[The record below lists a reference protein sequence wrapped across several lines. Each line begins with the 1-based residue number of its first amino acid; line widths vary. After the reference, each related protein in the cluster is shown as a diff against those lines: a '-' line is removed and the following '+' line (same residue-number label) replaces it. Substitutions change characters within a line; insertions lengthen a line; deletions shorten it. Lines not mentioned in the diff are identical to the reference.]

1 MQKCSRELLETFIE
15 KAIKVHGNKYDYS
28 NVEYITC
35 YDNVEIICKEHGVF
49 NITPT
54 SHINKGTGCPVCRKL
69 VYTIKNAEVYRHKI
83 IKKFNSKFKLPN
95 EVNSISDKILCN
107 CPVHGEFTSSFE
119 NLYRSKYGC
128 EKCGIEARTESIT
141 YTTEEYISRANEVH
155 KNRYTYD
162 NVEYTH
168 NKTKISITCRLHGD
182 FKQNPAGHLS
192 GYGCKYCS
200 SYGKGRTRTD
210 IPCTL
215 YYFNIVGTDFYK
227 VGITAL
233 SIEKRYR
240 TNKDRDKMVLVFTK
254 EYPLGEL
261 AYQVEQNIIRGN
273 PESIYKGPKLL
284 SSGNTEIFTKDVF
297 NGNYEEIHKYEKE
310 INE

>member
-1 MQKCSRELLETFIE
+1 MQKCNRELLETFIE
-15 KAIKVHGNKYDYS
+15 KATKVHGSKYDYS
-28 NVEYITC
+28 NVEYRTC
-35 YDNVEIICKEHGVF
+35 YDNVEVICKEHGVF

-69 VYTIKNAEVYRHKI
+69 DCTKKCVDAGRVKI
-83 IKKFNSKFKLPN
+83 NEKFNNKFELPID
-95 EVNSISDKILCN
+95 VPSTSTRVVCK
-107 CPVHGEFTSSFE
+107 CPVHGEFTASFA
-119 NLYRSKYGC
+119 NMYSSKYGC
-128 EKCGIEARTESIT
+128 EKCGIDARTKSIT
-141 YTTEEYISRANEVH
+141 YTTEEYITRANEVH

-162 NVEYTH
+162 NVEYVR
-168 NKTKISITCRLHGD
+168 NSTKISITCKLHGD
-182 FKQNPAGHLS
+182 FIQSPSAHLS

-215 YYFNIVGTDFYK
+215 YYFNIIGTDFYK

-233 SIEKRYR
+233 PIEKRYR
-240 TNKDRDKMVLVFTK
+240 TNKDRDKIVMVFTK
-254 EYPLGEL
+254 EYHLGEL

-273 PESIYKGPKLL
+273 PESIYKGAKLL

-297 NGNYEEIHKYEKE
+297 NGNYEEIYKYEKG